1 MGNAPRMPGSCDRG
15 GDQGVR
21 GDSDCSRISG
31 LRVEPRRY
39 RAMRE
44 SARGEPI
51 AVSGLNRTNP
61 AIGFPARRSEP
72 ITLTAS
78 SPEAVR
84 GELICFALDQIAA
97 ARG

>member
-1 MGNAPRMPGSCDRG
+1 
-15 GDQGVR
+15 
-21 GDSDCSRISG
+21 
-31 LRVEPRRY
+31 
-39 RAMRE
+39 MRE

-51 AVSGLNRTNP
+51 AVSGLNWTNP
-61 AIGFPARRSEP
+61 AIGFPPRRSEP

-84 GELICFALDQIAA
+84 GELICFALDQMAA